1 MKAIHT
7 LLAASVLAAAMPS
20 AFAASSVDLTVSGTI
35 VPSACTPTLSAP
47 NVNFGKISAADLLQ
61 EGPTAFLGG
70 RLQSTLN
77 VNCDAPTLYVLR
89 GIDNRKATVGNDW
102 YLTPYGLGMTAKGE
116 KLGAHYLEIFPV
128 RSTIDG
134 KPAFVTVGNAAGT
147 TWTASAPAEKGLRNY
162 GELLGFT
169 DTAGVTSG
177 PIPIKDGTY
186 GLQHYLVFAPASGL
200 TLTDEVAL
208 DGSAVIEVVYL

>member
-1 MKAIHT
+1 MKAIRT
-7 LLAASVLAAAMPS
+7 LLAAAVVAVVMPS

-35 VPSACTPTLSAP
+35 VPSACTPTLSAAD
-47 NVNFGKISAADLLQ
+47 VSFGKISAADLALDK
-61 EGPTAFLGG
+61 PTAFLGG
-70 RLQSTLN
+70 KLLSTLN
-77 VNCDAPTLYVLR
+77 VNCDAATLYGLR
-89 GIDNRKATVGNDW
+89 GIDNRAATVGNTW
-102 YLTPYGLGMTAKGE
+102 YMTPYGLGMTSGGE
-116 KLGAHYLEIFPV
+116 KLGAHYLEVMPL
-128 RSTIDG
+128 RSTIDA

-147 TWTASAPAEKGLRNY
+147 TWTASATGEKGLRNY

-177 PIPIKDGTY
+177 PIPIKDAQY
-186 GLQHYLVFAPASGL
+186 GLQHYLVFAPANGL